1 MACSEPRRDTL
12 MKHRAV
18 GMLPIPDN
26 AIDDLLHQR
35 VPNPYNKGV
44 RRPIA
49 D

>member
-26 AIDDLLHQR
+26 AIDDLSR
-35 VPNPYNKGV
+35 VPNTYSKGV